1 MFLTMWQTSVL
12 VFLLVSNQSLS
23 TSTLTKFLPTFRLT
37 EFAGNC
43 ICLLFDAEVMY
54 RIVPKLTIKRLKCT
68 FPYIHLCFVSFV
80 KYCFGCLKITFKNP
94 WNVHFICFD
103 IWWLLKRSSWFGW
116 SEYMACWKMLE
127 HLYNNV
133 MTNSLS
139 IDISASISNDEVVF
153 ILSMV
158 HSTIVG
164 FLSSEWML
172 KEGGHSTSCLTR
184 LLFLHL

>member
-1 MFLTMWQTSVL
+1 MF
-12 VFLLVSNQSLS
+12 
-23 TSTLTKFLPTFRLT
+23 
-37 EFAGNC
+37 
-43 ICLLFDAEVMY
+43 I
-54 RIVPKLTIKRLKCT
+54 
-68 FPYIHLCFVSFV
+68 SFV
-80 KYCFGCLKITFKNP
+80 LTFNGFWKGQAGLDEVN
-94 WNVHFICFD
+94 
-103 IWWLLKRSSWFGW
+103 IWPAEK
-116 SEYMACWKMLE
+116 LE